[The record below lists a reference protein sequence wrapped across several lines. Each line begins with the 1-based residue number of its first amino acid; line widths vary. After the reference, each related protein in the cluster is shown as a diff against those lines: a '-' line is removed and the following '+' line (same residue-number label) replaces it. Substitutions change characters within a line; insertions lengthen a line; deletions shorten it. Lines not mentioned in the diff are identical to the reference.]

1 VDDADGLARA
11 RTGDGGAFAA
21 LVQPYVA
28 DAIRLAYVITG
39 STSLAEEA
47 TQEGLMRAYNA
58 LSRFDTDRPFRP
70 WLLRIVANA
79 SKNARRS
86 AQRRERVHS
95 KVISLAPTA
104 ALGAAED
111 VALAGVE
118 RGAVVAALGRLD
130 ERDREVVVY
139 RYFAGLSEQETAA
152 AIGCPL
158 GTVKSRHARALR
170 QLRGLLA
177 VEDDDA

>member
-1 VDDADGLARA
+1 LARA
-11 RTGDGGAFAA
+11 RAGDGGAFAA

-58 LSRFDTDRPFRP
+58 LSRFDQDRPFRP

-86 AQRRERVHS
+86 AVRRETVHTRAS
-95 KVISLAPTA
+95 SLAPTTA
-104 ALGAAED
+104 SGVAED
-111 VALAGVE
+111 LALAGVE
-118 RGAVVAALGRLD
+118 RDAVVAALAKLD

-152 AIGCPL
+152 AIGCPP
-158 GTVKSRHARALR
+158 GTVKSRHARAIRQLR
-170 QLRGLLA
+170 QLLVA
-177 VEDDDA
+177 ESDDA